1 MELNLIRFKLS
12 GKTVMGVLKGDVWK
26 CGTYF
31 TIEHYDKMVP
41 DGLYRVEVSK
51 SPKFK
56 RDLPLIFN
64 SQLGVGPNRGI
75 RIHEGNSVQN
85 TKGCILVGNT
95 AHLPN
100 KLGNSKEAIEQLT
113 WALTKRTDDIFLRIE
128 TCF

>member
-1 MELNLIRFKLS
+1 MYLDLTRFKLH
-12 GKTVMGVLKGDVWK
+12 GKTVMGILKGDVWK

-31 TIEHYDKMVP
+31 TIENYDKMPP
-41 DGLYRVEVSK
+41 DGTYKVKVTY

-56 RDLPLIFN
+56 RDVPIVYN
-64 SQLGVGPNRGI
+64 DNVPESRGI
-75 RIHEGNSVQN
+75 RIHEGNVVQN
-85 TKGCILVGNT
+85 TKGCILVGNW
-95 AHLPN
+95 AYLPN

>member
-1 MELNLIRFKLS
+1 MELNLIRFKLH
-12 GKTVMGVLKGDVWK
+12 GKTVMGILTGDVWK

-31 TIEHYDKMVP
+31 TIENYDKMLP
-41 DGLYRVEVSK
+41 DGTYRVKVTY

-56 RDLPLIFN
+56 RDVPIVYN
-64 SQLGVGPNRGI
+64 DEVPESRGI
-75 RIHEGNSVQN
+75 RIHEGNIVQN
-85 TKGCILVGNT
+85 TKGCILVGNW
-95 AHLPN
+95 AYLPN

>member
-1 MELNLIRFKLS
+1 MYLDLTRFKLH
-12 GKTVMGVLKGDVWK
+12 GKTVMGILKGDVWK

-31 TIEHYDKMVP
+31 TIENYDKMLP
-41 DGLYRVEVSK
+41 DGTYHVRVTY

-56 RDLPLIFN
+56 RDVPIVSN
-64 SQLGVGPNRGI
+64 DQVPESRGI
-75 RIHEGNSVQN
+75 RIHEGNTVQN
-85 TKGCILVGNT
+85 TKGCILVGNW
-95 AHLPN
+95 AYLPN

>member
-1 MELNLIRFKLS
+1 MELNLIRFKLHS
-12 GKTVMGVLKGDVWK
+12 KTVMGILKGDVWK

-31 TIEHYDKMVP
+31 TIENFDKMLP
-41 DGLYRVEVSK
+41 DGTYHVKVTY

-56 RDLPLIFN
+56 RDVPIVC
-64 SQLGVGPNRGI
+64 SDTVPESRGI
-75 RIHEGNSVQN
+75 RIHEGNIVQN
-85 TKGCILVGNT
+85 TKGCIIVGNW
-95 AHLPN
+95 AYLPN

>member
-1 MELNLIRFKLS
+1 MELDLTRFKLH
-12 GKTVMGVLKGDVWK
+12 GKTVMGILKGDVWK

-31 TIEHYDKMVP
+31 TIENFDKMLP
-41 DGLYRVEVSK
+41 DGTYHVKVTY

-56 RDLPLIFN
+56 RDVPIVYN
-64 SQLGVGPNRGI
+64 DNVPESRGI
-75 RIHEGNSVQN
+75 RIHEGNIVQN
-85 TKGCILVGNT
+85 TKGCILVGNW
-95 AHLPN
+95 AYLPN

>member
-1 MELNLIRFKLS
+1 MELELLRFKLHK
-12 GKTVMGVLKGDVWK
+12 KTVMGILKGDVWK

-31 TIEHYDKMVP
+31 TIENYDKMLP
-41 DGLYRVEVSK
+41 DGTYKVKVTY

-56 RDLPLIFN
+56 RDVPIVYN
-64 SQLGVGPNRGI
+64 DNVPESRGI
-75 RIHEGNSVQN
+75 RIHEGNIVQN
-85 TKGCILVGNT
+85 TKGCILVGNW
-95 AHLPN
+95 AYLPN

>member
-31 TIEHYDKMVP
+31 TIENYDKMVP
-41 DGLYRVEVSK
+41 DRTYRVKVTY

-56 RDLPLIFN
+56 RDVPIVYN
-64 SQLGVGPNRGI
+64 DDVPESRGI
-75 RIHEGNSVQN
+75 RIHEGNIVQN
-85 TKGCILVGNT
+85 TKGCILVGNW
-95 AHLPN
+95 AYLPN

-113 WALTKRTDDIFLRIE
+113 WALTKCAEPMFLRIE